1 MSYLKIGNNEIECLF
16 FHTNFAEVLL
26 DLRYVTK
33 MPIKL
38 EYNDGFYIS
47 DYINIIELHEQALE
61 LSNELSR
68 NEIYFDYEERKF
80 IIFIEK
86 QKLDRHRY
94 IPIAR
99 IEIEDFNTLKDYKKE
114 ISYRYYNVK
123 KRQISNQINGSI

>member
-16 FHTNFAEVLL
+16 FHTNFADVLL

-61 LSNELSR
+61 WSNELSR
-68 NEIYFDYEERKF
+68 NEIYFDYKERKF
-80 IIFIEK
+80 IIYVER
-86 QKLDRHRY
+86 QKLERHRY

-99 IEIEDFNTLKDYKKE
+99 IEIEDFKTLKDYKKE
-114 ISYRYYNVK
+114 ISYRY
-123 KRQISNQINGSI
+123 